1 MRIYQLLS
9 YFAAAVLCLVIPGCD
24 SHAAFV
30 EPTGWETVSPRIDSL
45 TRAIE
50 LSFQN
55 GAGPDYTAV
64 LIKQCRSVVPP
75 RGKELEIRSRLLYW
89 QGRLELRRRH
99 RALGYELLDSAAVVA
114 PPSTREYIERM
125 NEWRRE
131 DIADYPPGRWYERK
145 LDQDRYFRS
154 RNDRQMFYNVNRELM
169 ELMRDAGLHDRA
181 LHYLEIIT
189 ECNRLIDPQ
198 LALLDDKMNRA
209 ALLSDMDRDE
219 EAARLNRELQA
230 DTVYMREPVN
240 CQLVNLNLRTLAGDT
255 AALHAAYA
263 SIVRDGDRAGLLPKV
278 YYYLVDEAIAAGDCR
293 EAGRWADSLK
303 VMLPRLGAGTLR
315 VKALKG
321 IARSIEMCRG
331 EAAAAAPAYRSYAL
345 AADSLAGIMRSDN
358 VANLE
363 LSHAIARIDAR
374 AAAERRSARLRMAV
388 WLSVAVAVWLL
399 AMWLLL
405 RRYRAVRLM
414 RSEAEHIRQ
423 ETRHRQIALQLDFDR
438 RGLGSEIGSDN
449 FIELFARQYPVF
461 ISRLRQKS
469 PRISDAALRLAGYI
483 AIGLRTKEI
492 AEVMNVRPESVRQ
505 AKWRLRRTLGIVRE
519 EDLYPLLSSLLD
531 Q

>member
-9 YFAAAVLCLVIPGCD
+9 YFAAAALCIVAPGCD

-55 GAGPDYTAV
+55 GAGPDSTAA

-75 RGKELEIRSRLLYW
+75 RGKEHEIRSRLLYW

-99 RALGYELLDSAAVVA
+99 RALGYELLDSAAVAA

-154 RNDRQMFYNVNRELM
+154 RNDRQMIYNVNRELM

-181 LHYLEIIT
+181 LHYLEIMT
-189 ECNRLIDPQ
+189 ECNRLIDPR
-198 LALLDDKMNRA
+198 LALLDDRMNRA
-209 ALLSDMDRDE
+209 ALLSDMGHDA

-230 DTVYMREPVN
+230 DTAYMREPIN

-321 IARSIEMCRG
+321 IARSVELCKG
-331 EAAAAAPAYRSYAL
+331 CAAAAPAYRAYAL
-345 AADSLAGIMRSDN
+345 AADSLAGIIRSDN

-363 LSHAIARIDAR
+363 LKRAIAEIDAR
-374 AAAERRSARLRMAV
+374 GAAQRRKARLLMALSVSVAAAMWIA
-388 WLSVAVAVWLL
+388 
-399 AMWLLL
+399 AMWWLL
-405 RRYRAVRLM
+405 RRYRTVRQM
-414 RSEAEHIRQ
+414 RREAEHIRL
-423 ETRHRQIALQLDFDR
+423 ETGHRQIALQLDSDR
-438 RGLGSEIGSDN
+438 RGLCPEIGSDN
-449 FIELFARQYPVF
+449 FIELFSRQYPLFVG
-461 ISRLRQKS
+461 RLRQKA

-483 AIGLRTKEI
+483 AIGLSTKEI
-492 AEVMNVRPESVRQ
+492 AEIMNVRPESVRQ
-505 AKWRLRRTLGIVRE
+505 AKWRLRKTLGTLSE
-519 EDLYPLLSSLLD
+519 EDLYPLLSSLLG
-531 Q
+531 

>member
-9 YFAAAVLCLVIPGCD
+9 SFAAAALCIVAPGCD

-55 GAGPDYTAV
+55 GAGSDSTAA
-64 LIKQCRSVVPP
+64 LMELCRSVVPP

-89 QGRLELRRRH
+89 QGRLELRRRR

-114 PPSTREYIERM
+114 PPPTREYIEKM
-125 NEWRRE
+125 NGWRRE

-154 RNDRQMFYNVNRELM
+154 RNDRQMIYNVNRELM

-219 EAARLNRELQA
+219 EAARLNRELQG
-230 DTVYMREPVN
+230 DTAYMREPVN

-321 IARSIEMCRG
+321 IARSVELCKG
-331 EAAAAAPAYRSYAL
+331 CAAAAPAYRAYAL
-345 AADSLAGIMRSDN
+345 AADSLAGIIRSDN

-363 LSHAIARIDAR
+363 LKRAIAEIDAR
-374 AAAERRSARLRMAV
+374 GVAQRRKARLLMALLVSVAAAMWIA
-388 WLSVAVAVWLL
+388 
-399 AMWLLL
+399 AMWWLL
-405 RRYRAVRLM
+405 RRYRTVRQM
-414 RSEAEHIRQ
+414 RREAEHIRQ

-449 FIELFARQYPVF
+449 FIELFARQYPMF
-461 ISRLRQKS
+461 ISRLRQRA

-483 AIGLRTKEI
+483 AIGLSTKEI

-505 AKWRLRRTLGIVRE
+505 AKWRLRRTLDIDSE

>member
-9 YFAAAVLCLVIPGCD
+9 YFAAAALCIVAPGCD

-55 GAGPDYTAV
+55 GAGPDSTAA

-99 RALGYELLDSAAVVA
+99 RALGYELLDSAAVA
-114 PPSTREYIERM
+114 TPPSTREYIERM

-154 RNDRQMFYNVNRELM
+154 RNDRQMIYNVNRELM

-181 LHYLEIIT
+181 LHYLEIMT

-209 ALLSDMDRDE
+209 AILSDMGHDE
-219 EAARLNRELQA
+219 DAARLNRELQA
-230 DTVYMREPVN
+230 DTAYMREPIN

-278 YYYLVDEAIAAGDCR
+278 YYYLVDEAVAEGDCTG
-293 EAGRWADSLK
+293 AQRWADSLE
-303 VMLPRLGAGTLR
+303 VMLPRMGQGALR

-321 IARSIEMCRG
+321 IARSAEMCRG
-331 EAAAAAPAYRSYAL
+331 AAAAAVAYRRYAL
-345 AADSLAGIMRSDN
+345 AADSLAEMMRSDN
-358 VANLE
+358 IANLE
-363 LSHAIARIDAR
+363 LTHAIARIDAR
-374 AAAERRSARLRMAV
+374 AAAERRKARLLMALLV
-388 WLSVAVAVWLL
+388 SVAA
-399 AMWLLL
+399 AMWIAAMWWLL
-405 RRYRAVRLM
+405 RRYRTVRQM
-414 RSEAEHIRQ
+414 RREAEHIRQ

-449 FIELFARQYPVF
+449 FIELFARQYPMF
-461 ISRLRQKS
+461 ISRLRQRA

-483 AIGLRTKEI
+483 AIGLSTKEI

-505 AKWRLRRTLGIVRE
+505 AKWRLRRTLDIDSE

>member
-9 YFAAAVLCLVIPGCD
+9 YFAAAVLCIVIPGCD

-55 GAGPDYTAV
+55 GAGPDSTAA

-75 RGKELEIRSRLLYW
+75 RGMELEIRSRLLYW

-154 RNDRQMFYNVNRELM
+154 RNDRQMIYNINRELM

-230 DTVYMREPVN
+230 DTAYMREPVN

-278 YYYLVDEAIAAGDCR
+278 YYYLVDEAIAAENCM
-293 EAGRWADSLK
+293 EAARWADSLK
-303 VMLPRLGAGTLR
+303 VMLPRLAPGTLR

-331 EAAAAAPAYRSYAL
+331 EAAAAPAYRSYAL

-449 FIELFARQYPVF
+449 FIELFARQYPMF

-483 AIGLRTKEI
+483 AIGLSTKEI